1 LVRLGLVCPYSLTI
15 PGGVQEQ
22 VVGLGRTLR
31 GIGVDARILA
41 PCDGPPPDASVIP
54 LGKSIPAA
62 SNGSMAPIA
71 PDPSCA
77 LRTIRVLRDEKFDLL
92 HLHEPLVPGPTV
104 TALIFTDAP
113 MVGTFHRAGRSAV
126 YGAVR
131 PIAKWAADKLQL
143 RCAVSDDA
151 LSTAAEALGGRYELV
166 FNGIDVARFA
176 KADPWPTDGPT
187 VLFVGRH
194 EPRKGLTVLLDA
206 MARLGPEVRLWVAGD
221 GPQTPRLREKT
232 ASDARIEWLGRI
244 SDQEKVSR
252 LRGADVLC
260 APSLHGES
268 FGIVLLEAMAAST
281 PVVATDLPGYR
292 HVSRPGREAL
302 LVPPN
307 DVAALAGALTK
318 VLAGGPLVERL
329 VAEGDCRAA
338 HFSMEHLADRYLEM
352 YERLLRACP
361 NSA

>member
-1 LVRLGLVCPYSLTI
+1 
-15 PGGVQEQ
+15 
-22 VVGLGRTLR
+22 
-31 GIGVDARILA
+31 
-41 PCDGPPPDASVIP
+41 
-54 LGKSIPAA
+54 
-62 SNGSMAPIA
+62 
-71 PDPSCA
+71 
-77 LRTIRVLRDEKFDLL
+77 L
-92 HLHEPLVPGPTV
+92 HLHEPLVLGPTV

-131 PIAKWAADKLQL
+131 PIAKWAADKLQI

-151 LSTAAEALGGRYELV
+151 LTTAAEALGGRYELV

-176 KADPWPTDGPT
+176 KADPWPTESPT
-187 VLFVGRH
+187 ILFVGRH

-221 GPQTPRLREKT
+221 GPQTPRLQEKT

-292 HVSRPGREAL
+292 HVSRPEREAL

-307 DVAALAGALTK
+307 DVDALAGALTK

-338 HFSMEHLADRYLEM
+338 HFSMEHLADRYVEM
-352 YERLLRACP
+352 YERVLRACP